1 MFDLDGLKEILDT
14 LSRNKSRTLL
24 TGFGIF
30 WGIFMLMAM
39 NGGGKGLKNILSD
52 NFDGFATNSVIIGP
66 NLTTNHTRD
75 SSAADGGLAGCPMWN
90 I

>member
-66 NLTTNHTRD
+66 NLTTKPYKGFKRGRWWTCRMSD
-75 SSAADGGLAGCPMWN
+75 VE
-90 I
+90 